1 MKRLYLAALSLILAV
16 QIGMAQDASSN
27 AKSPEAGNAYNNGID
42 LAKKGDFKSAIPKF
56 QEAVTADP
64 NFHEA
69 YYMLGYA
76 QKKTK
81 NFQGAETSYKKA
93 IEANSKFEK
102 AFVALGNLQTELEE
116 YDAAINS
123 FNAIIAFNDQSPR
136 AHFGVGNVYYKKKN
150 YSSAINSLKKA
161 VELNGNYDHAW
172 NILGLSQDQTNELSD
187 AAVSFQSAIKVT
199 RKNARKGTYNFRLAG
214 VLVKLK
220 KFKEAET
227 AYLNALKF
235 SKSQSII
242 GGSNFGLGDIYK
254 RRGQNQ
260 KALGYFRKASRN
272 RQWKAAADYEIDMIQ
287 NPDKYAY

>member
-1 MKRLYLAALSLILAV
+1 VKRLYLAVLSLILAV

-42 LAKKGDFKSAIPKF
+42 LAKKGDFKAAIPKF
-56 QEAVTADP
+56 KEAVAADP

-81 NFQGAETSYKKA
+81 DFTGAETSYKKA

-102 AFVALGNLQTELEE
+102 AFIALGNLQTQLEE

-123 FNAIIAFNDQSPR
+123 FNAIIAFNDQSAR
-136 AHFGVGNVYYKKKN
+136 AYFGVGNVYYKKKN
-150 YSSAINSLKKA
+150 YSSAVNSLTKA
-161 VELNGNYDHAW
+161 VELDGNYDPAW
-172 NILGLSQDQTNELSD
+172 NILGLSQEQTNQLSD
-187 AAVSFQSAIKVT
+187 AAVSFDSAIKAT
-199 RKNARKGTYNFRLAG
+199 KKNARKGSYYYRLAA

-220 KFKEAET
+220 KFNEAET

-260 KALGYFRKASRN
+260 KALEYFRKASRN
-272 RQWKAAADYEIDMIQ
+272 RDWKAAADYEIDMIQ